1 MATSAL
7 LALFVVT
14 GAFSLLVPGPLVWRE
29 VDQTNTP
36 DARHENAF
44 IEVGGKFYLLGGRST
59 RRVEIY
65 DPSDSTWTNGAFP
78 PLSISLHHFQAVA
91 IGTTIY
97 VVGAYTES
105 YPDEVTVPNIYT
117 YNTTNNTW
125 STGSAIPTEFQRGS
139 AAAVVY
145 NGNIYLVGG
154 SVGGHGG
161 SAVRKKDF
169 SMYNP
174 NTNTW
179 TALTQAP
186 RARDHFHA
194 TVHGHKLYVAGGR
207 DGSNP
212 DNIAPVDV
220 YNFNSGFWSTLSN
233 NIPTPRGGT
242 TSVTLGDYVLV
253 IGGETSQQLAHDE
266 VEALNVLT
274 GDWLELNPLVTG
286 RHGMQAIVYGDD
298 LFVVAG
304 SGEKGGGPEL
314 TSLETYETS
323 GETTLPVEL
332 APGFEAVV
340 DGGSIHLHWE
350 TLSETNNAG
359 FEVQQDV
366 DGRFETLG
374 FVPGFGTTTIHQ
386 KYTYTVNHA
395 TPGRHRFRLRQ
406 VDFDGAF
413 VLSPVA
419 HALIDL
425 LGSHYLGEVYPNPFN
440 PEARF
445 VLTVPR
451 EQQVKIEIYD
461 LLGRQQK
468 TLFDGM
474 ILAQEPTSF
483 TIQSDGLA
491 GGRYLL
497 RVVGESFT
505 DSQVITLLK

>member
-1 MATSAL
+1 MAAAAL
-7 LALFVVT
+7 IALFVVT
-14 GAFSLLVPGPLVWRE
+14 GAFTLLMPPPLAWRQ

-36 DARHENAF
+36 DGRHENGF
-44 IEVGGKFYLLGGRST
+44 IEVGGKFYLLGGRGT

-65 DPSDSTWTNGAFP
+65 DPADSTWTNGVLP
-78 PLSISLHHFQAVA
+78 PSSISLHHFQAVA

-97 VVGAYTES
+97 VVGAYTGTF
-105 YPDEVTVPNIYT
+105 PDEETVPNIYT

-125 STGSAIPTEFQRGS
+125 STGPAIPTEFQRGS

-212 DNIAPVDV
+212 DTIAPVDV
-220 YNFNSGFWSTLSN
+220 YNFTSGFWTTLGN
-233 NIPTPRGGT
+233 NIPTPRGGSM
-242 TSVTLGDYVLV
+242 SVTLGDYVIV
-253 IGGETSQQLAHDE
+253 MGGETSQQLAHDE

-286 RHGMQAIVYGDD
+286 RHGTQALVYGGD
-298 LFVVAG
+298 LFITAG

-314 TSLETYETS
+314 TSLETFETN

-340 DGGSIHLHWE
+340 DGSTIELHWE

-359 FEVQQDV
+359 FEVQQEV
-366 DGRFETLG
+366 DGRFETIG
-374 FVPGFGTTTIHQ
+374 FVPGFGTTITHQ
-386 KYTYTVNHA
+386 RYAYTVERA
-395 TPGRHRFRLRQ
+395 APGRHRFRLKQ
-406 VDFDGAF
+406 IDFDGAF
-413 VLSPVA
+413 VLSPIA
-419 HALIDL
+419 HALIEVP
-425 LGSHYLGEVYPNPFN
+425 GSHYLGEVYPNPFN

-445 VLTVPR
+445 LLTVPR
-451 EQQVKIEIYD
+451 EQQVKIEMYD
-461 LLGRQQK
+461 LLGRHQQ
-468 TLFDGM
+468 TLFEGM
-474 ILAQEPTSF
+474 LLAQEPTSF
-483 TIQSDGLA
+483 VIPGEGLP

-497 RVVGESFT
+497 RVVGEGFS